1 MRRILA
7 TTASLA
13 GSLTSGSEEVL
24 FIAQSD
30 GVLGVADEMQDFV
43 VGADEA
49 RERIDRLLARHVP
62 SLSRSRLKALIEAGH
77 VTLSGRT
84 MTDAGQRVNQGDQVR
99 LAVPEPE
106 DPTPLGEAIPLTV
119 VFEDDE
125 LIVIDKP
132 AGLVVH
138 PAAGHWTGTLVN
150 ALIAHCGA
158 SLSGIGGIRRP
169 GIVHRLD
176 KDTTGLMVVAKT
188 DRAHVALSRQFADHG
203 RSGPLERAY
212 VALVWGRPKP
222 DHFTVDE
229 PLDRDPRNRERIAVR
244 KGGREAITHVGVET
258 AFLDGLV
265 AEVSCRLETGR
276 THQIRVHMAHRGHPL
291 LGDETYAKGFKTKTS
306 KLPDAARLA
315 LEALGRQALHA
326 AVLGFEHPTTGKVL
340 HFESLLPADM
350 QHLVDALGAPV

>member
-1 MRRILA
+1 
-7 TTASLA
+7 
-13 GSLTSGSEEVL
+13 
-24 FIAQSD
+24 
-30 GVLGVADEMQDFV
+30 MQDFV
-43 VGADEA
+43 VAADEA
-49 RERIDRLLARHVP
+49 RERLDRLLARHVP

-106 DPTPLGEAIPLTV
+106 DPTPQGEAIPLDV

-158 SLSGIGGIRRP
+158 SLSGIGGVRRP

-222 DHFTVDE
+222 DAFTIDQ

-244 KGGREAITHVGVET
+244 QGGREAITHVGVEKS
-258 AFLDGLV
+258 FLDGLV

-276 THQIRVHMAHRGHPL
+276 THQIRVHMAHLGFPL
-291 LGDETYAKGFKTKTS
+291 LGDETYAKGFKTKVS
-306 KLPDAARLA
+306 KLPDAARSA
-315 LEALGRQALHA
+315 LEQLGRQALHA
-326 AVLGFEHPTTGKVL
+326 AVLGFAHPKTGQVL
-340 HFESLLPADM
+340 HFESPLPADL
-350 QHLVDALGAPV
+350 QHLVDALGGPQ